1 MNLKIVAVG
10 MLMSGVMLTGLL
22 STGAAEAQKMEPK
35 ANMQHFTADEQRA
48 AIQSGHGTASPMML
62 AEATTPGTTVATTV
76 VAGNSSDPSS
86 WNIPAAVWLAAA
98 GFAGMG
104 LLQRRK
110 N

>member
-1 MNLKIVAVG
+1 MNLKIVAAG
-10 MLMSGVMLTGLL
+10 MVMTGVMLTGLL

-48 AIQSGHGTASPMML
+48 AIQGGHGAASPMML
-62 AEATTPGTTVATTV
+62 AEATMPLTPV
-76 VAGNSSDPSS
+76 VANTNPASTSDSSS